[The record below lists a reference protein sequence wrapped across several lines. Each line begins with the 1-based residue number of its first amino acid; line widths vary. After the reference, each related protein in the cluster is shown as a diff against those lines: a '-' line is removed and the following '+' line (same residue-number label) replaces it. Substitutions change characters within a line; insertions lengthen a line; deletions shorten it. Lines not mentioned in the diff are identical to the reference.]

1 MPTPTTTPSTNPT
14 SDVTKDN
21 FIPIFSNKTEHYK
34 EWRQRIQL
42 YYKKMTLLNKKK
54 EATINLLTSLTG
66 IAWRQIEHV
75 SDKLCDEEDGFTK
88 AIQMLDACFQY
99 DERVE
104 MPRALERFFY
114 QLQRRPDQTL
124 LAYTSEHRE
133 QLREIEKY
141 NIKLPASV
149 SGWLMLRRSG
159 LTPEQRQMV
168 QSQCGTTLDV
178 TKVEAA
184 MFFLFGQD
192 YRNRQVESSSRWT
205 GGKGHSYRWT
215 RKNHAY
221 AAYDD
226 WDGENDYE
234 YFPDEVYHLA
244 DEETPDYD
252 WDDGYDHQM
261 PEEEAP
267 WPDDDGEPTFAAYDE
282 GQGGDDDDYDEA
294 YATYLDAR
302 RRFADIRAARGYWP
316 VVAVPPGGATPTSST
331 PMSSSSPRPK
341 GKGKGSK
348 GKSGKGQRPFYQKGS
363 ASARAQAAPQCL
375 KCGQSGHWSSEC
387 PSKSPGGSTSP
398 SKRIKTTEG
407 YVYMVSENYE
417 VSDEAVMEEVYVT
430 AENYVDQRALQ
441 HVHGIM
447 DNGASSVLVGHNT
460 LMELLHCLYLRGFD
474 VATLRFRS
482 VHKMFH
488 FGGDASSL
496 SSWCVHLPV
505 TVGQQHGRIQ
515 VFIVEGDTP
524 LLLGRPLLA
533 FFNLKVDYANDLM
546 MIGDS
551 EWFPAHRGARGEY
564 LLQLTCNTFDGTDFD
579 LMTDDVIKQ
588 TTSDPYFLDHDTVN
602 LHQYLEHSNLQPPD
616 FAYQQHDT
624 QPPPTDNSN
633 LHLDNTEDLST
644 VYKPITNKL
653 LKTISLHHNME
664 QHKQQKIIEQALR
677 AHDRDNKQFWEVYSG
692 SGYLSKAMQNL
703 GYQVRTFDLN
713 NGWDFTIH
721 GHRKKFMKLLRQECP
736 DFVWLAPPCTIWSPL
751 QELTPRTQEQHT
763 ALLCERDYQEHV
775 HLKFTRRVFV
785 EQARDDRDAG
795 VEQPARAK
803 SWKTT
808 TFRLMANKGWMA
820 MLDQCAFG
828 ATLPD
833 NDGVDTPI
841 KKPTALCL
849 TQKDLARDLSRP
861 CPGDHRHLPIE
872 GSSPGVGNRA
882 KASATY
888 QPQMCKEIARQ
899 IHYHTYTHRHTSS
912 NNTESAYNTTT
923 NEEPP
928 SPQQPETLPDEQ
940 HEQPPPSPPP
950 TGILQQR
957 LQPHNNLMAQR
968 TIQRLHRNLGHP
980 TAQQLHKLLVERN
993 ANDRLLTAC
1002 LAHRCQHCDQRRAP
1016 PQVPKSG
1023 LYKGTFFNDRV
1034 QADTLW
1040 LKLHTEGAGNGK
1052 KPRAVPILVISDTT
1066 TRFAA
1071 ARLLPDETAKSF
1083 VQALERAWVRHFGTM
1098 KTLQVDEHRSWSSD
1112 TMKDWT
1118 SQHSIQ
1124 LMISPGQAH
1133 ERLAIL
1139 ERRHHVIRRALEL
1152 FLMESRDFSAEG
1164 IIQAINYVLPQVNRM
1179 PNVQGYSPLQ
1189 WTLGYNPH
1197 VPGLLMEENLQLPQ
1211 LHPTQAFRQKLTYQ
1225 STATQVIAKANNDER
1240 LRRALLRQHV
1250 GNQSPLSTG
1259 DLCYYWRDSPH
1270 QGHAGPKILWRGPAT
1285 VVMMEQQPH
1294 EVLWLAHG
1302 TSLIRAAPEHVK
1314 PLLEQSTNTEPAPQ
1328 VLQPLQRARQALD
1341 QIRGR
1346 GVTQYVDLTK
1356 TNKRKRHEVDTE
1368 DEADDLDSS
1377 TPT

>member
-1 MPTPTTTPSTNPT
+1 MP
-14 SDVTKDN
+14 
-21 FIPIFSNKTEHYK
+21 
-34 EWRQRIQL
+34 
-42 YYKKMTLLNKKK
+42 
-54 EATINLLTSLTG
+54 
-66 IAWRQIEHV
+66 
-75 SDKLCDEEDGFTK
+75 
-88 AIQMLDACFQY
+88 
-99 DERVE
+99 
-104 MPRALERFFY
+104 
-114 QLQRRPDQTL
+114 
-124 LAYTSEHRE
+124 
-133 QLREIEKY
+133 
-141 NIKLPASV
+141 
-149 SGWLMLRRSG
+149 
-159 LTPEQRQMV
+159 
-168 QSQCGTTLDV
+168 
-178 TKVEAA
+178 
-184 MFFLFGQD
+184 
-192 YRNRQVESSSRWT
+192 
-205 GGKGHSYRWT
+205 
-215 RKNHAY
+215 
-221 AAYDD
+221 
-226 WDGENDYE
+226 
-234 YFPDEVYHLA
+234 
-244 DEETPDYD
+244 
-252 WDDGYDHQM
+252 
-261 PEEEAP
+261 EEAP

-302 RRFADIRAARGYWP
+302 RRFADIRAARGFWP

-348 GKSGKGQRPFYQKGS
+348 GKSGKSQRPFYQKGS

-407 YVYMVSENYE
+407 YVYMVSENDE
-417 VSDEAVMEEVYVT
+417 VSDEAAMEEVYVT

-460 LMELLHCLYLRGFD
+460 LMELLHCLHLRGFD

-496 SSWCVHLPV
+496 SLWCVHLPV

-551 EWFPAHRGARGEY
+551 EWLPAHRGARGEY

-588 TTSDPYFLDHDTVN
+588 TTSDPYFLDYDTVN
-602 LHQYLEHSNLQPPD
+602 LQQYLEQSNLQPPD

-633 LHLDNTEDLST
+633 LHLDNTEDPST

-653 LKTISLHHNME
+653 LTTISLHHSME
-664 QHKQQKIIEQALR
+664 QHKQHKTVEQALR

-692 SGYLSKAMQNL
+692 SGHLSKAMQNL

-775 HLKFTRRVFV
+775 HLKFTRRVFE

-849 TQKDLARDLSRP
+849 TQEDLARDLSRA

-899 IHYHTYTHRHTSS
+899 IHYHTYAHRHTSS
-912 NNTESAYNTTT
+912 NNNESAYNTTA

-928 SPQQPETLPDEQ
+928 SPQQPDTLPDEQ

-1152 FLMESRDFSAEG
+1152 FLMEAGDFSAEG

-1211 LHPTQAFRQKLTYQ
+1211 LHPTQAFRQKLAYQ

-1314 PLLEQSTNTEPAPQ
+1314 PLLEQSTNTEPTPQ

-1377 TPT
+1377 PPTRSSPVEADSWQVSTDGQTWIRVHRLPRDTLYCPTAQDLAPMHMFSKQRVTEPQADGPGPNLVITDDWTVEQDKTLGYTWTGTTTFTINSTAPDPDSNTTNSTTDSPSFVLPQPSSLPEPSDEQHTTTTTTTHTIEDTPQLGIPAACRHPRSPDEPTGR

>member
-1 MPTPTTTPSTNPT
+1 
-14 SDVTKDN
+14 
-21 FIPIFSNKTEHYK
+21 
-34 EWRQRIQL
+34 
-42 YYKKMTLLNKKK
+42 MTLLNKKK

-75 SDKLCDEEDGFTK
+75 SDKLCDEDDGFTK

-168 QSQCGTTLDV
+168 QSQCGTALDV

-244 DEETPDYD
+244 DEEAPDYD
-252 WDDGYDHQM
+252 WDDGYDHHM

-348 GKSGKGQRPFYQKGS
+348 GKSGKSQRPFYQKGS

-407 YVYMVSENYE
+407 YVYTVSENDE
-417 VSDEAVMEEVYVT
+417 VSDEAAMEEVYVT

-460 LMELLHCLYLRGFD
+460 LMELLHCLHLRGFD

-496 SSWCVHLPV
+496 SLWCVHLPV

-551 EWFPAHRGARGEY
+551 EWLPAHRGARGEY

-588 TTSDPYFLDHDTVN
+588 TTSDPYFLDYDTVN
-602 LHQYLEHSNLQPPD
+602 LQQYLEQSNLQPPD

-633 LHLDNTEDLST
+633 LHLDNTEDPST
-644 VYKPITNKL
+644 V
-653 LKTISLHHNME
+653 
-664 QHKQQKIIEQALR
+664 
-677 AHDRDNKQFWEVYSG
+677 
-692 SGYLSKAMQNL
+692 
-703 GYQVRTFDLN
+703 
-713 NGWDFTIH
+713 
-721 GHRKKFMKLLRQECP
+721 
-736 DFVWLAPPCTIWSPL
+736 
-751 QELTPRTQEQHT
+751 
-763 ALLCERDYQEHV
+763 
-775 HLKFTRRVFV
+775 
-785 EQARDDRDAG
+785 
-795 VEQPARAK
+795 
-803 SWKTT
+803 
-808 TFRLMANKGWMA
+808 
-820 MLDQCAFG
+820 
-828 ATLPD
+828 
-833 NDGVDTPI
+833 
-841 KKPTALCL
+841 
-849 TQKDLARDLSRP
+849 
-861 CPGDHRHLPIE
+861 
-872 GSSPGVGNRA
+872 
-882 KASATY
+882 
-888 QPQMCKEIARQ
+888 
-899 IHYHTYTHRHTSS
+899 
-912 NNTESAYNTTT
+912 
-923 NEEPP
+923 
-928 SPQQPETLPDEQ
+928 
-940 HEQPPPSPPP
+940 
-950 TGILQQR
+950 
-957 LQPHNNLMAQR
+957 
-968 TIQRLHRNLGHP
+968 
-980 TAQQLHKLLVERN
+980 
-993 ANDRLLTAC
+993 
-1002 LAHRCQHCDQRRAP
+1002 
-1016 PQVPKSG
+1016 
-1023 LYKGTFFNDRV
+1023 
-1034 QADTLW
+1034 
-1040 LKLHTEGAGNGK
+1040 
-1052 KPRAVPILVISDTT
+1052 
-1066 TRFAA
+1066 
-1071 ARLLPDETAKSF
+1071 
-1083 VQALERAWVRHFGTM
+1083 
-1098 KTLQVDEHRSWSSD
+1098 
-1112 TMKDWT
+1112 
-1118 SQHSIQ
+1118 
-1124 LMISPGQAH
+1124 
-1133 ERLAIL
+1133 
-1139 ERRHHVIRRALEL
+1139 
-1152 FLMESRDFSAEG
+1152 
-1164 IIQAINYVLPQVNRM
+1164 
-1179 PNVQGYSPLQ
+1179 
-1189 WTLGYNPH
+1189 
-1197 VPGLLMEENLQLPQ
+1197 
-1211 LHPTQAFRQKLTYQ
+1211 
-1225 STATQVIAKANNDER
+1225 
-1240 LRRALLRQHV
+1240 
-1250 GNQSPLSTG
+1250 
-1259 DLCYYWRDSPH
+1259 
-1270 QGHAGPKILWRGPAT
+1270 
-1285 VVMMEQQPH
+1285 
-1294 EVLWLAHG
+1294 
-1302 TSLIRAAPEHVK
+1302 
-1314 PLLEQSTNTEPAPQ
+1314 
-1328 VLQPLQRARQALD
+1328 
-1341 QIRGR
+1341 
-1346 GVTQYVDLTK
+1346 
-1356 TNKRKRHEVDTE
+1356 
-1368 DEADDLDSS
+1368 
-1377 TPT
+1377 